1 MNFYEDNLELV
12 GFIAAAFDFPPEM
25 LDHLIKTIPDGSERC
40 ERIIQLCMAKY
51 VIGNKLALPENA
63 TRFIAEEAEKGFAFL
78 NAFLSYA
85 LLRHFEVKAG
95 NNYTKH

>member
-1 MNFYEDNLELV
+1 MNFYENNLELV
-12 GFIAAAFDFPPEM
+12 SFISAAFGFPPEM
-25 LDHLIKTIPDGSERC
+25 LDHLIKTIPDVSERC

-51 VIGNKLALPENA
+51 VIGNGLATPENA

-78 NAFLSYA
+78 NAFMSYA
-85 LLRHFEVKAG
+85 LLRHFEIKAG